1 MQQSGRTLN
10 ARAEVY
16 KKVRSLAHELQISF
30 IATILPV
37 YSIPEGL
44 DSSRDHSSGD
54 GQIVL
59 PTSFYRDDGFAT
71 RKKSL

>member
-1 MQQSGRTLN
+1 LRVFN

-37 YSIPEGL
+37 YTIPEGAT
-44 DSSRDHSSGD
+44 RDKVTED
-54 GQIVL
+54 GQL
-59 PTSFYRDDGFAT
+59 FPTPFYRDDGFVATT
-71 RKKSL
+71 RKKSIN